1 MQEFSICGLTA
12 CPGEKTTG
20 YVTGP
25 DGRTTI
31 PLAVIN
37 GERPG
42 KTALLTAGIHACEYP
57 GAAAAME
64 LIRTLDPGEISG
76 QVVIAPMVNITSFY
90 DRIPFVVRE
99 DGKNLNR
106 VFPGNPAG
114 SYSQQLA
121 DFIRRELHSQ
131 ADCCIDIHSGDAPEM
146 VMPFVYYPAGAAP
159 AVRDAAERMCQ
170 AMTVSCRVASRSQDG
185 AYGSA
190 AAMGVPSILI
200 ERGGRCGYTRQ
211 EQTDYLEDLRRIL
224 IAVGILD
231 GEPLFNTAQKNI
243 TESAYYDAEA
253 TGCWH
258 PYIQAGERFTAGMLL
273 GEVTDFFGEV
283 YQRITAPFDGFLL
296 YGTVSLAV
304 KKGESLLALAKD

>member
-99 DGKNLNR
+99 DGK
-106 VFPGNPAG
+106 
-114 SYSQQLA
+114 
-121 DFIRRELHSQ
+121 
-131 ADCCIDIHSGDAPEM
+131 
-146 VMPFVYYPAGAAP
+146 
-159 AVRDAAERMCQ
+159 
-170 AMTVSCRVASRSQDG
+170 T
-185 AYGSA
+185 
-190 AAMGVPSILI
+190 
-200 ERGGRCGYTRQ
+200 
-211 EQTDYLEDLRRIL
+211 
-224 IAVGILD
+224 
-231 GEPLFNTAQKNI
+231 
-243 TESAYYDAEA
+243 
-253 TGCWH
+253 
-258 PYIQAGERFTAGMLL
+258 
-273 GEVTDFFGEV
+273 
-283 YQRITAPFDGFLL
+283 
-296 YGTVSLAV
+296 
-304 KKGESLLALAKD
+304 